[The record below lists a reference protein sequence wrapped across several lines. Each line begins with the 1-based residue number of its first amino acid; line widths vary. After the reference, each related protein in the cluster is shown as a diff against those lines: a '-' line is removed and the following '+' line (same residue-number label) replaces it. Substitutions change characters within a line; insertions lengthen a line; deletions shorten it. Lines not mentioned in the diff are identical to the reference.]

1 MDVFIVHQIEHDGGG
16 VSTSFIVGVS
26 ATEERAI
33 KIRDFYK
40 TTFEAADVAWE
51 AKWVIEAWAVDQG
64 GEV

>member
-51 AKWVIEAWAVDQG
+51 AE
-64 GEV
+64 